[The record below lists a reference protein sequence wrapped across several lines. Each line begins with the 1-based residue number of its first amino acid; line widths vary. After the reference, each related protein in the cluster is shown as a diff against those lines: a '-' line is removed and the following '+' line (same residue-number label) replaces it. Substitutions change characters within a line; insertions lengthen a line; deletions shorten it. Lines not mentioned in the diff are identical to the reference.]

1 MATCCRAAGINP
13 ATIAQLGADVV
24 LSNGQFH
31 ADPTPQECPVSVKK
45 PPFAEA

>member
-1 MATCCRAAGINP
+1 MATRCHAAGINP
-13 ATIAQLGADVV
+13 AAIAQLGADMV
-24 LSNGQFH
+24 LSNARFH